1 MGVRKADTQLKADV
15 DKAILQLRQEGVI
28 EKLAEKYFQ
37 PGELNLL
44 KAQ

>member
-1 MGVRKADTQLKADV
+1 MVFLLDQ
-15 DKAILQLRQEGVI
+15 AILQLRQEGVI

-37 PGELNLL
+37 PGELTLF